1 MLGKTLA
8 VLALAASCV
17 AIGALPS
24 LAGSKSSPR
33 YPGWYDTN
41 SSAAQSRAN
50 LSEHVLTPAAVA
62 KVKYLRSVAGPPTV
76 TRPCEQSG
84 VVAPLPAGGYVYAI
98 TNGRI
103 SKFDAATGSLIWQR
117 APDPVFTYES
127 LSISGNLLI
136 LSGLDCRSESAPGGI
151 VFAFNA
157 TTGARVWVSGAA
169 GSGPISGTAVVG
181 PYVVTAGISISDEYV
196 GSILNLSN
204 GKIAWTDEGC
214 LTSNLVFPLVVG
226 QVVIGYGCRSQ
237 NNANIVARALVTGK
251 RLWSLPGGWAPQ
263 SGDLAG
269 SAGSHLYATDPT
281 GTVQDLNPLTGQT
294 EYSLSQA
301 VTVLAVDLS
310 RVYATC
316 GSNGQ
321 YVCAYN
327 ISTGAMEWQDT
338 NLAASPTLAA
348 EADGVLYLDF
358 GTALN
363 AATGQVIK
371 KVWSGQATAL
381 AVGDGRIAVN
391 TDSRILDLFGLRGSG

>member
-1 MLGKTLA
+1 MLGKIIA
-8 VLALAASCV
+8 VLALTASCV
-17 AIGALPS
+17 TIGAPPS

-41 SSAAQSRAN
+41 SSASQSRAN

-62 KVKYLRSVAGPPTV
+62 KVKYLRSVTGPPTV
-76 TRPCEQSG
+76 LRPCEQSG

-117 APDPVFTYES
+117 TPDQSYTYES

-136 LSGLDCRSESAPGGI
+136 VGGLDCLSESAPGGI
-151 VFAFNA
+151 VDAFNA
-157 TTGARVWVSGAA
+157 TTGATAWVSGAA
-169 GSGPISGTAVVG
+169 GGGPIFGAAVVG
-181 PYVVTAGISISDEYV
+181 PYVVTAGISVSDGYV

-204 GKIAWTDEGC
+204 GKIVWTDEGC
-214 LTSNLVFPLVVG
+214 LTNNPVFPLVVG
-226 QVVIGYGCRSQ
+226 QVVIAYGCRSQ
-237 NNANIVARALVTGK
+237 NNANIVARALATGK

-269 SAGSHLYATDPT
+269 STGSHLYATDPT
-281 GTVQDLNPLTGQT
+281 GTVEDLNPLTGQT

-316 GSNGQ
+316 GSTGQ

-327 ISTGAMEWQDT
+327 IGTGALEWQDT
-338 NLAASPTLAA
+338 NLAASPALAA

-363 AATGQVIK
+363 AATGTVIK